1 MACFVKQFGSFLPGE
16 SCARNIGQLVRIS
29 PVKDSARFCRESEYS
44 ICFLQNSCFTH
55 PELPALVAH
64 ARYGEFMSYEG
75 ILRLPCCSF
84 VLGCMGT
91 AGMTRVSVSIYY
103 RSVFRG
109 ALLFSSHSPP
119 QLPCLAAEARRV
131 RFMSFHGTPRSP
143 CGFLYLYLGCMGAC
157 LHACWADTCQ
167 RQQPGRCYPLTP
179 STRSLHAE
187 RRCRRFLLQAFALYI
202 PVLSGHAST
211 GVFRCGAGGRRS
223 YMLPRPPRPSAIARA
238 PLPTTKGGHGS
249 LSAPRGARVPCGPGR
264 EIRPYGR
271 AGPGRIPGSF
281 LWRRRHS
288 SVAEPA
294 ERVTPPPAS
303 PGRPRPPISPSG
315 PDGPRPARAERA

>member
-1 MACFVKQFGSFLPGE
+1 MFHEFSRHSAVSMRLFVSLSGLHGP
-16 SCARNIGQLVRIS
+16 
-29 PVKDSARFCRESEYS
+29 
-44 ICFLQNSCFTH
+44 
-55 PELPALVAH
+55 LPA
-64 ARYGEFMSYEG
+64 
-75 ILRLPCCSF
+75 
-84 VLGCMGT
+84 
-91 AGMTRVSVSIYY
+91 
-103 RSVFRG
+103 
-109 ALLFSSHSPP
+109 
-119 QLPCLAAEARRV
+119 CLADA
-131 RFMSFHGTPRSP
+131 
-143 CGFLYLYLGCMGAC
+143 
-157 LHACWADTCQ
+157 CQ

-187 RRCRRFLLQAFALYI
+187 RRCRRFLLRAFALYI

-281 LWRRRHS
+281 LWRRRHT

-303 PGRPRPPISPSG
+303 SGRPRPPISPSAPIG
-315 PDGPRPARAERA
+315 SPLARAERA

>member
-44 ICFLQNSCFTH
+44 ICFLQNSRFTH

-131 RFMSFHGTPRSP
+131 RFMSFHGTPRPP
-143 CGFLYLYLGCMGAC
+143 CGFLYLYLGCMGPC
-157 LHACWADTCQ
+157 LLAW
-167 RQQPGRCYPLTP
+167 LTRASVSSQGDATP
-179 STRSLHAE
+179 APCS
-187 RRCRRFLLQAFALYI
+187 
-202 PVLSGHAST
+202 PVLSMPGAVAADSFCERLSSISPC
-211 GVFRCGAGGRRS
+211 FRGMQDPVPFAAVRAGGDPIS
-223 YMLPRPPRPSAIARA
+223 YPGLRARPPSP
-238 PLPTTKGGHGS
+238 
-249 LSAPRGARVPCGPGR
+249 APRCA
-264 EIRPYGR
+264 
-271 AGPGRIPGSF
+271 
-281 LWRRRHS
+281 
-288 SVAEPA
+288 
-294 ERVTPPPAS
+294 
-303 PGRPRPPISPSG
+303 
-315 PDGPRPARAERA
+315 